1 MADNNKKTNKIHNLL
16 TDEANISIYADHM
29 GLTPSFVKANKD
41 KLQKIEDNIR
51 RSMKFVNNDNPEQ
64 IFNTLTAL
72 RNITERTYQ
81 PDNYEADLN
90 IHSNLSDS
98 LTTRDNMKLIFGQ
111 NNDRGE
117 TEVYNFSASIFSN
130 YRNLVTEYRNIA
142 RLIPEINRCAD
153 MKSRDILAI
162 NEHTKRAISNVYSP
176 DPNNRITSVDKTSVN
191 NSIAAIN
198 RDIDE
203 KIVDKYE
210 LEDNIPRWI
219 MTSLIEGAKP
229 VVIYPY
235 RDIVD
240 MANYNMSSFGRKYQ
254 EFNMKVNSNKN
265 SAEGLMSVLNEYE
278 YKNNKLIPDFSLERW
293 NVHGVEDEH
302 TNSVEEFRSFR
313 DDIINKYISK
323 EDLNEYFNRGM
334 EDINELLDNAKNR
347 ELVDIYGS
355 NSINKKEQ
363 IEATNSKFNDLHA
376 KVRIDGDLGE
386 HFKNQIFNAIKRIDD
401 NIEFF
406 DQTSA
411 PLATSIQNFR
421 RIMQFTGYYEDPAA
435 GLTAYGAKQQARDR
449 LEKSIPNFDTDPLS
463 KFNDVKSKGPKSVL
477 DEFEDEFEENT
488 RSLLDNCLIKEYD
501 AEDVIPIIVSGK
513 HIGYY
518 AIEVGAYTGNYESI
532 NKRNCNFTDMFINLG
547 VANDLAM
554 SPSPASSGSYSAG
567 VQNIPMGG
575 VGPASELSTLGVTGA
590 GSTAMAGGMD
600 IAGFD
605 IGPAG
610 QDALHR
616 NNIMKKIMFNVLKH
630 KIKQHDINDDET
642 FMETIMSL
650 IREGAIVQNR
660 VKIVYIPEKYMC
672 YFTPS
677 LDGNGIPQS
686 FMKNCLF
693 TCYEA
698 ILVNMNNIMT
708 RLTRSG
714 TRDKITVNIGK
725 AKNMGYSIRAIENAL
740 TTRRLNIESPFT
752 SLDRVLK
759 AASLSETIIVP
770 AFDGETLFQYEDLTQ
785 TNTAQPQDDLEQKLK
800 NDIVTSLKCPIT
812 ITNPYQEEDFAS
824 LAASRNA
831 EYRFDII
838 KHQKKFSRIINKCI
852 KTLYVGDGL
861 YEAHKKAYKELSLKD
876 FMVVL
881 SAPETLNM
889 KNSND
894 TFGTVQQYIDNII
907 NIVIDPDDDTET
919 VKMQRFLFKQRL
931 YQKYMPALQLDDY
944 ITEASALMD
953 DAEKMAINKRK
964 DRSANDQIVNSQWE
978 PIVVDEDGGTHEPD
992 GNKGVGSSDEM
1003 GSW

>member
-1 MADNNKKTNKIHNLL
+1 MADNNKKTNKLHNLL

-51 RSMKFVNNDNPEQ
+51 KSMKFVNNDNPEQ

-117 TEVYNFSASIFSN
+117 TEIYNFSASIFSN

-203 KIVDKYE
+203 KIVDKYD

-240 MANYNMSSFGRKYQ
+240 MAKYNMSSFGRKYQ

-265 SAEGLMSVLNEYE
+265 SAEGLMNVLNEYE
-278 YKNNKLIPDFSLERW
+278 YKSNKLIPDFSLERW

-323 EDLNEYFNRGM
+323 EDINEYFNRGM

-435 GLTAYGAKQQARDR
+435 GVTAYGAKQQARDR

-630 KIKQHDINDDET
+630 KIKQHDVNDDET

-660 VKIVYIPEKYMC
+660 VKIIYIPEKYMC

-838 KHQKKFSRIINKCI
+838 KHQKKFGRIINKCI